1 VVVLV
6 ALSLLWQAERAKILP
21 WLFEREVMACAA
33 SPSSLYVSLRDRGGV
48 RLAFARPDVGGG
60 EAVYAVSGALLPLW
74 VKIVYTLFVG
84 VLVPVYLW
92 HYGPANFLWFS
103 DVALLAMVPGLWAE
117 SPLIASTMMLAV
129 GLPELVWNL
138 DFFARLITGRAP
150 LGLAAYMF
158 DSSLPR
164 FLRALSLF
172 HVVLPVLLVWTLARL
187 GYDPRALAVQTILG
201 TALIVLSYTLTKPVE
216 NVNWVFGP
224 GARPQRRVP
233 RLVYL
238 AAVLVFFPLVVYW
251 PTHLVL
257 LKVLPV
263 TR

>member
-1 VVVLV
+1 M
-6 ALSLLWQAERAKILP
+6 P
-21 WLFEREVMACAA
+21 GD
-33 SPSSLYVSLRDRGGV
+33 PT
-48 RLAFARPDVGGG
+48 
-60 EAVYAVSGALLPLW
+60 LLPFW
-74 VKIVYTLFVG
+74 VKIVYTLFVC
-84 VLVPVYLW
+84 VLVPVYFR

-117 SPLIASTMMLAV
+117 SRIIASTMMLAV
-129 GLPELVWNL
+129 GLPELVWNF

-158 DSSLPR
+158 DPRLPR
-164 FLRALSLF
+164 FLRGLSLF

-187 GYDPRALAVQTILG
+187 GYDPRALTVQTILG
-201 TALIVLSYTLTKPVE
+201 TVLLILAYTLTDPAE

-224 GARPQRRVP
+224 GAKPQSRIP

-238 AAVLVFFPLVVYW
+238 AAVMVFFPLVVYW

-257 LKVLPV
+257 SRVFSVVL
-263 TR
+263 